1 MKWLTRRLK
10 SHCWCR
16 RLLPSMPALQAD
28 FADCTHA
35 EMLVFADC
43 IDVDNQPTSLRRV
56 TKELGVRLFLRLRG
70 RNKDLP
76 YQPFDLHW
84 EIRY

>member
-1 MKWLTRRLK
+1 
-10 SHCWCR
+10 
-16 RLLPSMPALQAD
+16 MPALQAD

-43 IDVDNQPTSLRRV
+43 IDVDNQPTSLGRV